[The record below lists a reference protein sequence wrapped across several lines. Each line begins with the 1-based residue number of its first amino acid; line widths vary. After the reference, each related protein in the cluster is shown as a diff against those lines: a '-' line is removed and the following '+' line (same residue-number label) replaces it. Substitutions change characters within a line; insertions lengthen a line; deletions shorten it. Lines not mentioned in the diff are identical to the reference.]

1 MPIGKSILDF
11 SIISLFSVAVLEV
24 TYKIL
29 MDVSEIC
36 HWAVKW
42 KNIDPTIR
50 IAVALLRH
58 PNSSLLPKPFKIKL
72 LTLSQTIRIAVALL
86 RHPNSSLL
94 PKPFKIKLLT
104 LSQTIRIAVALLR
117 HPNYFIQGLP
127 SLCSGIPIVL
137 FYQSLSNDSRCE
149 SFGFYHF
156 HQLTKASF

>member
-86 RHPNSSLL
+86 RHPN
-94 PKPFKIKLLT
+94 
-104 LSQTIRIAVALLR
+104 
-117 HPNYFIQGLP
+117 YFIQGLP